1 MEKILD
7 REDKEV
13 EIKNSNSWTPVLT
26 TNFIIIFIGFCIYTL
41 ENEAFLIVVVIGG
54 FLLILL
60 NALMAISLFFLSSS
74 NWKKWAIIL
83 AIILLSI
90 LILFSYFLFIFDD
103 IDFNK

>member
-1 MEKILD
+1 MVEILD

-13 EIKNSNSWTPVLT
+13 ETKKSNGWIPVLI
-26 TNFIIIFIGFCIYTL
+26 TNFILIFIGLCIYTL
-41 ENEAFLIVVVIGG
+41 DNEAFFIVVFIGG
-54 FLLILL
+54 LLLILI

-74 NWKKWAIIL
+74 NWKKWAIVL
-83 AIILLSI
+83 AIILLLI